1 MSSTLEVQP
10 ETAARISELALRQGV
25 SVDAYLLSLIG
36 RSKDEPILME
46 IPDTRR
52 LSLEE
57 IDWFFDEIARHPSEA
72 DSSYQ
77 GTYSREDIYFDHD

>member
-10 ETAARISELALRQGV
+10 DTAARISELALKQGL
-25 SVDAYLLSLIG
+25 SVDAYLLSLIDQ
-36 RSKDEPILME
+36 SKDEPIRIE

-57 IDWFFDEIARHPSEA
+57 IDRFLEDIASHPSEA
-72 DSSYQ
+72 KSSYQ